1 MTDLTSLVVEYLSA
15 KGYTKQANEVAAEI
29 SGEMVNGGEAT
40 TTLES
45 LLQSA
50 SSKYYLES
58 TAGSAPFP
66 VLAPTLAAEGK
77 NHPER
82 YASSFARFQEWL
94 VGSLDQYK
102 PELAAMAWPLFV
114 HCYFKLVM
122 YQPTATQS
130 GDNQSLAAAFLERWG
145 GDFRA
150 TQGAEMRSISCI
162 TQPGDLEHSDYAKLV
177 CESRFL
183 VNLSRISFELVN
195 SFLASNSLLLLV
207 AILNDHMS
215 VALPLQDRDPHPHMQ
230 VARLQCGQPGTE
242 EQLDAVC
249 WGVLPFPIA
258 SSEAAKAVIPP
269 PDGDKM
275 AVDTASSSASSAAI
289 RPVADRHEASVIGN
303 SAPSMTSPLPD
314 MNSSYNRELLE
325 DLMLHTNVDMARP
338 DPALVAEAVD
348 PTVLF
353 ATFVNCSNSMLSLEM
368 TKDATKVAAGFS
380 DNAVRIW
387 RLDDHASGGLG
398 VDDGREVIELKC
410 SSKPIYAVSWS
421 PDNNRYLLSASA
433 DAQVRLW
440 DVAEKRALVTYRGH
454 SGPVWDVSFSPVG
467 HYFVSA
473 SADRTARLWATDY
486 VQPLRVFCGH
496 YSDVTACTFHPNCNY
511 VVTGSDDKSSRLWDV
526 QSGRCLRVFSGHTDT
541 VSALAICPSG
551 RYLATAS
558 EDHDIRIYDISSG
571 AEVGLLE
578 GHEGAVHTLE
588 YSAAGDVLASG
599 GADGSVRIWDVAG
612 SFNCANSRA
621 ETHASIIPTHTFSTK
636 HTPVSH
642 VRWTDRNL
650 LVAGGAFD
658 AGR

>member
-50 SSKYYLES
+50 TSKYYLET
-58 TAGSAPFP
+58 TAASAPFP

-82 YASSFARFQEWL
+82 YASSFARFQVRNHPAPRTRAHAHTHARAHTNAHKRTTPTYTANPAGQQAHNTQTTPLGAQEWL

-183 VNLSRISFELVN
+183 VNLSRVSFELVN

-215 VALPLQDRDPHPHMQ
+215 VALPLQDRDPHSHIQASCTDDILVLQDPAVHHTLARLVTLPHTDAIQ

-242 EQLDAVC
+242 EQLDAVY

-258 SSEAAKAVIPP
+258 SSEAAKAEIPP
-269 PDGDKM
+269 PDGDNM
-275 AVDTASSSASSAAI
+275 AVDTSSSSATSAAI

-303 SAPSMTSPLPD
+303 SAPSMTPPLPD

-467 HYFVSA
+467 HYFVSVSLGKDTRRA
-473 SADRTARLWATDY
+473 QLERERE
-486 VQPLRVFCGH
+486 RE
-496 YSDVTACTFHPNCNY
+496 
-511 VVTGSDDKSSRLWDV
+511 DKKK
-526 QSGRCLRVFSGHTDT
+526 
-541 VSALAICPSG
+541 
-551 RYLATAS
+551 
-558 EDHDIRIYDISSG
+558 
-571 AEVGLLE
+571 
-578 GHEGAVHTLE
+578 
-588 YSAAGDVLASG
+588 G
-599 GADGSVRIWDVAG
+599 G
-612 SFNCANSRA
+612 
-621 ETHASIIPTHTFSTK
+621 
-636 HTPVSH
+636 
-642 VRWTDRNL
+642 
-650 LVAGGAFD
+650 
-658 AGR
+658 